1 MSLWGYVLSSFLL
14 SVVFKLL
21 FSDFNQNKALMS
33 CNKDN
38 NCIFV
43 DITMDKKEQIVLKDI
58 IIDVVPVWHWLLQE

>member
-1 MSLWGYVLSSFLL
+1 
-14 SVVFKLL
+14 
-21 FSDFNQNKALMS
+21 MS